1 MIILGYREE
10 GCRLGLEDIFPGRM
24 KEGEFDFVVSF
35 LSLLQLMHSSCCCCC
50 RPRHRQQLLRRAEM
64 TAAMIVSG
72 YREED
77 FSGSR
82 HRGYW
87 GHVSG
92 GGLERDAMVDVCG
105 A

>member
-1 MIILGYREE
+1 MIILGYRWE
-10 GCRLGLEDIFPGRM
+10 GCRLGLEDVFPGRM

-72 YREED
+72 YREVDFRVAGTED
-77 FSGSR
+77 IG
-82 HRGYW
+82 
-87 GHVSG
+87 V
-92 GGLERDAMVDVCG
+92 M
-105 A
+105 

>member
-1 MIILGYREE
+1 MS
-10 GCRLGLEDIFPGRM
+10 GRM
-24 KEGEFDFVVSF
+24 KEGEFDFLVSF
-35 LSLLQLMHSSCCCCC
+35 LSLLINALKLLSSSSSSTVALKGGDDGGDDCFG
-50 RPRHRQQLLRRAEM
+50 L
-64 TAAMIVSG
+64 SG
-72 YREED
+72 GR